1 MTKKHFQ
8 LVAEA
13 LKSLREQGDHI
24 SNGRDASNYLIGYFG
39 NAFKHENTNFDRERF
54 EKACGF
60 KSGE

>member
-13 LKSLREQGDHI
+13 LNSLGQQGTNIQSADDAKS
-24 SNGRDASNYLIGYFG
+24 YLVGYFCG
-39 NAFKHENTNFDRERF
+39 AFISENPKFDKNKF

-60 KSGE
+60 QKK